1 MNAPASL
8 SPKELTATQL
18 KGSYMLFLRT
28 FFKLRTGKDFQ
39 LSSPIGRESH
49 FITIAKAL
57 KRVFNGEC
65 TRLIINVPPR
75 YGKSELMINFV
86 SWVIANYPDSNFIY
100 TSYAQ
105 SLAAMQTETIRD
117 IIGMPYFREMFGVEI
132 NKNTGAKDDFR
143 FGLSNPEFSTEI
155 LGQGRVFAA
164 GTGGPITGR
173 GSGIKGVNRCGGL
186 TIIDDAHKPEE
197 VSSDTI
203 RKKVNEWFY
212 NTLQSRCNDPKTP
225 IVAIGQMLHE
235 DDLLANLRKIK
246 KDDGTP
252 EWEVVCLAA
261 LDGRNN
267 ALYPEMHTT
276 EALLKMKRES
286 PYVFAS
292 QYQQNPLPAG
302 GGIFQKAW
310 FTFLDAEPQIIS
322 TFITADTA
330 CSSKDYAD
338 FTVFSFW
345 GIYKMVH
352 RGIDLNMYGLH
363 WLDCRA
369 IKVEPKDLENEF
381 YDFYARCRR
390 HRVAPMV
397 AAIEK
402 ASTGITLCSVLQGM
416 PGLRIMDIERTRAG
430 GSKTQRFLE
439 AQPYVASKR
448 ITFTKDANH
457 AEMCIDHCSKITSN
471 NSHANDDIADT
482 MQAAI
487 QCALIECTLL
497 PPDNAG
503 SDLVMDAL
511 TQQMNTISHLRR
523 QI

>member
-1 MNAPASL
+1 MSPQSL
-8 SPKELTATQL
+8 SNKQHSKAQL
-18 KGSYMLFLRT
+18 LGSYMTFLRV
-28 FFKLRTGKDFQ
+28 FFELRTGKEFQ
-39 LSSPIGRESH
+39 LSSPTSRESH

-57 KRVFNGEC
+57 KRVFLGDC

-86 SWVIANYPDSNFIY
+86 AWVVANYPDSNFIY

-117 IIGMPYFREMFGVEI
+117 IISMPYFREMFGVEI

-143 FGLSNPEFSTEI
+143 FAGINTGS
-155 LGQGRVFAA
+155 GRVFAA

-173 GSGIKGVNRCGGL
+173 GSGLKGVSRCGGL

-203 RKKVNEWFY
+203 RGKVNEWFY
-212 NTLQSRCNDPKTP
+212 NTLQSRCNDPATP

-252 EWEVVCLAA
+252 EWEVICLEA
-261 LDGRNN
+261 LDVKQN

-292 QYQQNPLPAG
+292 QYQQSPLPAG
-302 GGIFQKAW
+302 GGIFQKDW
-310 FTFLDAEPQIIS
+310 FTNLDMEPNIIS

-330 CSSKDYAD
+330 CSAKDYAD

-345 GIYKMVH
+345 GVYKMVH
-352 RGIDLNMYGLH
+352 RGIDLGMYGLH

-369 IKVEPKDLENEF
+369 IKVEPKDLEDEF
-381 YDFYARCRR
+381 HDFYSRCRR

-416 PGLRIMDIERTRAG
+416 PGLRIIDVERTRAG
-430 GSKTQRFLE
+430 GSKTHRFLE
-439 AQPYVASKR
+439 CQPYVAAKR
-448 ITFTKDANH
+448 ITFTTDAKH
-457 AEMCIDHCSKITSN
+457 AEMCIEHCRKITSN
-471 NSHANDDIADT
+471 NSHSNDDIADT
-482 MQAAI
+482 MQCAI
-487 QCALIECTLL
+487 QVALIEGTLL
-497 PPDNAG
+497 PPDTK
-503 SDLVMDAL
+503 DTDMVMDAL
-511 TQQMNTISHLRR
+511 TSRLNQISHLRR
-523 QI
+523 QL